1 MLFIGKILVVEF
13 SDREDFLY
21 QQTLEWLSKNVCA
34 NSTILNKQSTELVVN
49 PFTRLVKNREREMI
63 QLTAKEFDLL
73 YFLYSHKGQVFSKEQ
88 IYDLVWGYDYAGNTS
103 NLSSFVCKLRK
114 KIEPN
119 PCKPTYII
127 TVWGIGY
134 KFDDKFI
141 E

>member
-1 MLFIGKILVVEF
+1 MGKILIVEIAENEEVMYQQILDWLSWKLNCIPAQIKQHKDNAIINFYNRTF
-13 SDREDFLY
+13 SDR
-21 QQTLEWLSKNVCA
+21 NG
-34 NSTILNKQSTELVVN
+34 NK
-49 PFTRLVKNREREMI
+49 I
-63 QLTAKEFDLL
+63 YLTAKEFDFLS
-73 YFLYSHKGQVFSKEQ
+73 FLYSHKGQVFSKEQ

-134 KFDDKFI
+134 KFDDKSI